1 MSSSIWTQCAGDSE
15 LRPLHLDPW
24 RSVEA
29 QHQVATRKLVN
40 SDAEQ
45 QLLEEMIETVK
56 PPAIREGPRLHYLLS
71 TPFRYP
77 PLPYGSR
84 FGTRAER
91 GIWYGSETQGTLFSE
106 VAYYRFLFLHG
117 TSADLGVVE
126 TELTAF
132 RASIRTDRGVDLTA
146 PPFAAFRP
154 VVSSPT
160 SYEASQALGRAMR
173 NANVEVFRYTSARDK
188 QGGTNIGVFSPLVFG
203 RRQPRSLETW
213 HCTATRSRV
222 EVARRDYFRH
232 AVFGFSVDQFLVE
245 GKLPAP
251 AL

>member
-15 LRPLHLDPW
+15 IRPLSVDPW

-29 QHQVATRKLVN
+29 QHQVATRKLVD

-45 QLLEEMIETVK
+45 QLLEELIEIVK
-56 PPAIREGPRLHYLLS
+56 PPAVREGMRIHYLLS

-91 GIWYGSETQGTLFSE
+91 GIWYGSETQATLFAE

-132 RASIRTDRGVDLTA
+132 RASIRSERGIDLSA
-146 PPFAAFRP
+146 PPFEAHQSELA
-154 VVSSPT
+154 SPA
-160 SYEASQALGRAMR
+160 SYEATQVLGRAMR
-173 NANVEVFRYTSARDK
+173 AAEVEVFRYTSARDAR
-188 QGGTNIGVFSPLVFG
+188 GGRNVGVFSPAVFG
-203 RRQPRSLETW
+203 RRQPRALETW

-222 EVARRDYFRH
+222 EVTRRDYFRH
-232 AVFGFSVDQFLVE
+232 AVFGFSLEQFLIE
-245 GKLPAP
+245 GVLPAP

>member
-1 MSSSIWTQCAGDSE
+1 MSSNIWTLCGGDSE
-15 LRPLHLDPW
+15 IRLLTVDAW

-29 QHQVATRKLVN
+29 QHQVATRKLVE

-45 QLLEEMIETVK
+45 LLLEDLIETVK
-56 PPAIREGPRLHYLLS
+56 PPLLERTRLHYLLS

-77 PLPYGSR
+77 PLRYGSR
-84 FGTRAER
+84 FGTRQER
-91 GIWYGSETQGTLFSE
+91 GIWYGSEMQATLFAE

-117 TSADLGVVE
+117 SSAELGVVE

-132 RASIRTDRGVDLTA
+132 RAAIRSERGIDLTR
-146 PPFAAFRP
+146 PPFDAH
-154 VVSSPT
+154 VSVLASPT
-160 SYEASQALGRAMR
+160 SYDATQALGRAMR
-173 NANVEVFRYTSARDK
+173 DAGVETFRYTSARDAA
-188 QGGTNIGVFSPLVFG
+188 GGMNVGVFAPAVFG

-222 EVARRDYFRH
+222 EVTRRDYFRH
-232 AVFGFSVDQFLVE
+232 TVYGFTLEQFLVE
-245 GKLPAP
+245 GRLPAP

>member
-15 LRPLHLDPW
+15 LRLLTVDAW

-29 QHQVATRKLVN
+29 QHQIATRKLVD

-45 QLLEEMIETVK
+45 QLLEELIDAVK
-56 PPAIREGPRLHYLLS
+56 PAVETPRRLHYLLS

-77 PLPYGSR
+77 PLRYGSR

-91 GIWYGSETQGTLFSE
+91 GIWYGSEEQVTLFAE
-106 VAYYRFLFLHG
+106 VAYYRLLFLHG
-117 TSADLGVVE
+117 TSAELGVVQ

-132 RASIRTDRGVDLTA
+132 RASIRTQRGIDLTA
-146 PPFAAFRP
+146 PPFR
-154 VVSSPT
+154 VHQSVLSSPT
-160 SYEASQALGRAMR
+160 SYGPAQELGRAMR
-173 NANVEVFRYTSARDK
+173 AAAVEAFRYASARDA
-188 QGGTNIGVFSPLVFG
+188 GATANIGAFTPAVFG

-213 HCTATRSRV
+213 HCTATRTSV
-222 EVARRDYFRH
+222 EVTRRDYFH
-232 AVFGFSVDQFLVE
+232 HVSFAYPLEQFLVD
-245 GKLPAP
+245 GSLPAP